1 MFRKEIKT
9 TTHFRSN
16 ALVFSMKKQL
26 IIGLVGPIASGKG
39 FATDK
44 LVKLGFKKLS
54 LSEEIREEL
63 KNSSNKTPDR
73 KALQDLGDKMR
84 SENGNDYWA
93 KKVSEKIG
101 DQQNYVI
108 DSIRNPYEI
117 SFLKHSLNMFV
128 LAVNCSEKTSLKRAI
143 KRGRDIDINIKN
155 LKLIIERDRGI
166 NQPKNGQQVEE
177 CISLS
182 DIVIDNDGTLEEFEQ
197 KLDKLFIKL
206 GIEKRI

>member
-1 MFRKEIKT
+1 MVLGI
-9 TTHFRSN
+9 
-16 ALVFSMKKQL
+16 
-26 IIGLVGPIASGKG
+26 VGPIASGKG
-39 FATDK
+39 FAIDK

-84 SENGNDYWA
+84 SENGNDFWA

-108 DSIRNPYEI
+108 DSIRNPHEI
-117 SFLKHSLNMFV
+117 SYLKHNLNMFV
-128 LAVNCSEKTSLKRAI
+128 LAVNCSEKTSMERAI
-143 KRGRDIDINIKN
+143 KRGRDIDTNIKN

-166 NQPKNGQQVEE
+166 NQPKNGQRVDE
-177 CISLS
+177 CIRLS
-182 DIVIDNDGTLEEFEQ
+182 DIVVDNNGTLEEFER